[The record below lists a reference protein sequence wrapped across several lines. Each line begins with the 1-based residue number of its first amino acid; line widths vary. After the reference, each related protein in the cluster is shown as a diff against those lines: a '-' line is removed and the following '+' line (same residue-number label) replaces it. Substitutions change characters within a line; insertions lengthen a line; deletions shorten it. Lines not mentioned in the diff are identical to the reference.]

1 MQFPANKNLVDT
13 KMDTEER
20 LNTFPAVSVRAA
32 LVVFHLAFH
41 DSFNVNANFR
51 KVVENADDAIN
62 HLDGNSLRLF

>member
-1 MQFPANKNLVDT
+1 MESVPRLIIDVHPGSTLFPA
-13 KMDTEER
+13 M
-20 LNTFPAVSVRAA
+20 SVRSA